1 MYSVKERE
9 FVASEF
15 SSVVKTSRISL
26 RGQLVLN
33 TLWFG
38 LNAQS
43 SALLAIVIPTQI
55 VLFVSSNQVGSVQQ
69 VLLLSWLMV
78 AASIITLFMPP
89 LIGALSDQT
98 TSNFGRRRPYIVIGG
113 LLLVLSTPLLAN
125 SGSMAIFVSG
135 LGLLLVG
142 KNILIPAYQS
152 LMPDRV
158 PVEQRG
164 VTAGFV
170 GVMTILGNV
179 VGLGL
184 AAWLLG
190 GINQHAYSLGMI
202 RSHAGIYYIVTAFL
216 VLVGV
221 LVTVFGVHEIP
232 LLIQGHELI
241 SKREKTLFE
250 LAQRYMEDWT
260 EPWRSYNFRMVFLTR
275 ASLMLG
281 LMLFMTF
288 IEYYFAR
295 VQQIA
300 NFVLVTG
307 IVAMLALGGAVVS
320 GLVSGILSD
329 RFKRRSPVVC
339 AATLCMSLASL
350 AFVIFPN
357 NLINW
362 LWLLGVLF
370 GLGYGAYTS
379 VSWALSIDVLPSL
392 ANAGK
397 DLGVWNAST
406 TLPTLIAPL
415 LGSVIINIAAGA
427 GQTAVGY
434 RLVFGA
440 AALFFFLAAVGML
453 FVKK

>member
-1 MYSVKERE
+1 MYSVKDRE
-9 FVASEF
+9 FVASEC
-15 SSVVKTSRISL
+15 SSEMKTSRISL

-43 SALLAIVIPTQI
+43 SALLAIVIPAQI

-69 VLLLSWLMV
+69 VLFLSWLMI
-78 AASIITLFMPP
+78 AASIISLFMPP
-89 LIGALSDQT
+89 LIGTLSDQT
-98 TSNFGRRRPYIVIGG
+98 PSNFGRRRPYIVIGG
-113 LLLVLSTPLLAN
+113 LLFVLSTPLLVN
-125 SGSMAIFVSG
+125 SSSITIFVAG
-135 LGLLLVG
+135 LVLLLVG
-142 KNILIPAYQS
+142 KNILTPAYQS

-158 PVEQRG
+158 PEEQRG

-170 GVMTILGNV
+170 GGMTILGNV

-184 AAWLLG
+184 ATWLLG
-190 GINQHAYSLGMI
+190 GINQHASSLGMI

-216 VLVGV
+216 VFVGV

-232 LLIQGHELI
+232 LLTQGHELS
-241 SKREKTLFE
+241 SKREKTLHE
-250 LAQRYMEDWT
+250 LAQRYMQDWA
-260 EPWRSYNFRMVFLTR
+260 EPWRNYNFSMVFLTR
-275 ASLMLG
+275 ASLILG

-295 VQQIA
+295 VQHIA

-307 IVAMLALGGAVVS
+307 IVAMLALGGAVIS
-320 GLVSGILSD
+320 GFVSGILSD
-329 RFKRRSPVVC
+329 RFKRRAPVVC
-339 AATLCMSLASL
+339 AATVCMSLASL

-362 LWLLGVLF
+362 FWLLGVLF

-392 ANAGK
+392 ENAGK

-427 GQTAVGY
+427 GQTALGY

-440 AALFFFLAAVGML
+440 AALFFFLAAAGML